1 MQLISIDQ
9 KTGFKAVGNTVVI
22 LDRNLQPFYNWTG
35 KTGFLFNL
43 PAGIYYTTSIIE
55 KRPKPKIFKIPSLPK
70 PEKPGAKLPKAITI
84 KIGDNPHKASI
95 WTRDNFILFD
105 SGLFKIHS
113 KPRIVYIFLHEIG
126 HYFYRTEWKADLF
139 AAVQMLKKGY
149 NPSQI
154 FDASRNSLSKKN
166 YQRIVKTFE
175 NLKQNVTS

>member
-1 MQLISIDQ
+1 MQLISIDK
-9 KTGFKAVGNTVVI
+9 KTGFKALDNQVVI
-22 LDRNLQPFYNWTG
+22 LDRNLQPFYSWQG

-43 PAGIYYTTSIIE
+43 PVGIYYTASRTE
-55 KRPKPKIFKIPSLPK
+55 KRPKPKEFKIPALPT
-70 PEKPGAKLPKAITI
+70 PEKKGAKLPKAIKI
-84 KIGDNPHKASI
+84 KIGENPHKASI